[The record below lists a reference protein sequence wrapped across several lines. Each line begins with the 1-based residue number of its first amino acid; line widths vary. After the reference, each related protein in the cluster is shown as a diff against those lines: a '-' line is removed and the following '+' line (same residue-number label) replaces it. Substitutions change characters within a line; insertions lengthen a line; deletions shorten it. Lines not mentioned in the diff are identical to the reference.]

1 MKFPPGYCALKP
13 DVGWTIKR
21 KRLAASDPTLR
32 SKKEV
37 AFRSGI
43 DSETL
48 TRIENGKQRPSK
60 RTLESLMAVLE
71 FKWDEIAKKGRNPKG
86 DPPNLLDN
94 LADLCSALRAGRLK
108 DKATLEDVSQKTG
121 IPVSQLSRIEC
132 QLFGRSKLLEIDR
145 PDGVLKPD
153 KDTRY
158 RFKHPELRR
167 LVKLAGFDDTYGF
180 TRYRTGS

>member
-1 MKFPPGYCALKP
+1 MRFPPGYCALKP

-48 TRIENGKQRPSK
+48 TRIENGKRRPSK

-71 FKWDEIAKKGRNPKG
+71 FDWNEIARKGRRSSKSSPDLPENQA
-86 DPPNLLDN
+86 NL
-94 LADLCSALRAGRLK
+94 CKALRAGRLLK
-108 DKATLEDVSQKTG
+108 GKTLADVSEATG
-121 IPVSQLSRIEC
+121 ISVSHLSRIEC
-132 QLFGRSKLLEIDR
+132 GLIESGKFFEMDF
-145 PDGVLKPD
+145 PDGVETPD
-153 KDTRY
+153 DDTRY
-158 RFKHPELRR
+158 RFTDPELSM

-180 TRYRTGS
+180 TRYRTKN